1 VFLTITSTAPDATGL
16 GHLLHKHPERVQ
28 RFDVS
33 VGAAMVFYPEA
44 TDERCTV
51 ALMVDVD
58 PIGLVRRGR
67 SGGEPFALAHYVN
80 DRPYAA
86 SSMLAVAIG
95 QVFRTALRG
104 ECASRPEL
112 AASALPLKV
121 HVPSAPCR
129 GDADLVARLFEP
141 LGWAVDA
148 VSLPLD
154 PALPH
159 FGDSRYVDLTLTGNV
174 RLADALAHLYVLL
187 PVLDGSKHYWV
198 GDDEVDKVVRRGG
211 AWLQGH
217 PERDFVLRRY
227 LAHRRSLVADAT
239 ERLAA
244 LDDSLAFDATPSALP
259 DVDSIDSDSA
269 GNSFSAGIVELPPV
283 RLAEHRIAA
292 VLAALQEIKAAH
304 VVDLGCG
311 SGSLL
316 ARLLG
321 DAAYARVVG
330 VDVSA
335 RELAWAARRLHVDRM
350 SERQASRLS
359 LLLGSVTYRDSRIV
373 GADAIVLMEVIE
385 HLDPDRLP
393 SLERSVFGHARPGA
407 VIVTTPNSEF
417 NVRYPN
423 LAAGALRHPDHRFE
437 WTHAEFGAWASR
449 VATAYGYAVSFR
461 PVGDVDPDLG
471 PSTQLA
477 LFTRGDT
484 VARNRAAEVTG

>member
-1 VFLTITSTAPDATGL
+1 MVFQIRKKNGGKVWAYAALRSVSGDIKFFNPEEVRVQAIPFVRV
-16 GHLLHKHPERVQ
+16 HKHPERVQ

-121 HVPSAPCR
+121 HVPSVPCR

-198 GDDEVDKVVRRGG
+198 GDDEVDKVVRRCRGPRWRAG
-211 AWLQGH
+211 
-217 PERDFVLRRY
+217 ERDSCSDEPRTGCRG
-227 LAHRRSLVADAT
+227 RSIRESA
-239 ERLAA
+239 RLA
-244 LDDSLAFDATPSALP
+244 
-259 DVDSIDSDSA
+259 
-269 GNSFSAGIVELPPV
+269 PP
-283 RLAEHRIAA
+283 RRISPRNT
-292 VLAALQEIKAAH
+292 I
-304 VVDLGCG
+304 
-311 SGSLL
+311 
-316 ARLLG
+316 
-321 DAAYARVVG
+321 ARV
-330 VDVSA
+330 
-335 RELAWAARRLHVDRM
+335 E
-350 SERQASRLS
+350 
-359 LLLGSVTYRDSRIV
+359 
-373 GADAIVLMEVIE
+373 
-385 HLDPDRLP
+385 
-393 SLERSVFGHARPGA
+393 
-407 VIVTTPNSEF
+407 
-417 NVRYPN
+417 
-423 LAAGALRHPDHRFE
+423 
-437 WTHAEFGAWASR
+437 
-449 VATAYGYAVSFR
+449 
-461 PVGDVDPDLG
+461 
-471 PSTQLA
+471 
-477 LFTRGDT
+477 
-484 VARNRAAEVTG
+484 

>member
-1 VFLTITSTAPDATGL
+1 MFLTITSTAPDATGL

-211 AWLQGH
+211 
-217 PERDFVLRRY
+217 
-227 LAHRRSLVADAT
+227 
-239 ERLAA
+239 
-244 LDDSLAFDATPSALP
+244 
-259 DVDSIDSDSA
+259 
-269 GNSFSAGIVELPPV
+269 
-283 RLAEHRIAA
+283 
-292 VLAALQEIKAAH
+292 
-304 VVDLGCG
+304 
-311 SGSLL
+311 
-316 ARLLG
+316 
-321 DAAYARVVG
+321 
-330 VDVSA
+330 
-335 RELAWAARRLHVDRM
+335 
-350 SERQASRLS
+350 
-359 LLLGSVTYRDSRIV
+359 
-373 GADAIVLMEVIE
+373 
-385 HLDPDRLP
+385 
-393 SLERSVFGHARPGA
+393 
-407 VIVTTPNSEF
+407 
-417 NVRYPN
+417 
-423 LAAGALRHPDHRFE
+423 
-437 WTHAEFGAWASR
+437 
-449 VATAYGYAVSFR
+449 
-461 PVGDVDPDLG
+461 
-471 PSTQLA
+471 
-477 LFTRGDT
+477 
-484 VARNRAAEVTG
+484 